1 LEEKMAYNPECVNCG
16 EEIDIEDGDF
26 CVDSKG
32 NYFCCHSCMD
42 GYEEPDDEEY
52 DDTNTEDEDE
62 RLFGDSIHIWGEDDV
77 EEALLRNENLTTD
90 GMEQILDECT
100 RFEDQYQNHRIIL
113 KEDESSVGII
123 IEIWEDEDRKV
134 KSELY
139 LYDDIN

>member
-1 LEEKMAYNPECVNCG
+1 MAYNPECVNCG
-16 EEIDIEDGDF
+16 EEIDLEEGTY

-42 GYEEPDDEEY
+42 GYEDSDDDEPEDEEENY
-52 DDTNTEDEDE
+52 VTEDEIV
-62 RLFGDSIHIWGEDDV
+62 FGDGIYVWGEDDV
-77 EEALLRNENLTTD
+77 EDILQHNENLTND

-113 KEDESSVGII
+113 KEDECAVGII

>member
-1 LEEKMAYNPECVNCG
+1 MAYNPECVNCG
-16 EEIDIEDGDF
+16 EEIDLEEGTY
-26 CVDSKG
+26 CVDLKG

-42 GYEEPDDEEY
+42 GYEDSDDE
-52 DDTNTEDEDE
+52 DDDWNDNGDDEDVS
-62 RLFGDSIHIWGEDDV
+62 LFSDSIHIWGEDDV
-77 EEALLRNENLTTD
+77 EEALQNNENLTTD

-113 KEDESSVGII
+113 KEDECAVGII